1 VVDPDGRTGWQAQK
15 PHQFR
20 AVPFFHSADPFDRE
34 VANDT
39 IWWPEGEKDVEALS
53 NQLLLAVTF
62 GGTGDGLTHHNTPTK
77 PQANSSAPLGVNF
90 T

>member
-1 VVDPDGRTGWQAQK
+1 MVAPGGRLRS
-15 PHQFR
+15 HINCERYRFFR
-20 AVPFFHSADPFDRE
+20 NADPFDRE
-34 VANDT
+34 VADDT
-39 IWWPEGEKDVEALS
+39 IRWPEGEKDVETLS

-62 GGTGDGLTHHNTPTK
+62 GGTGDGLTLHNTPTK